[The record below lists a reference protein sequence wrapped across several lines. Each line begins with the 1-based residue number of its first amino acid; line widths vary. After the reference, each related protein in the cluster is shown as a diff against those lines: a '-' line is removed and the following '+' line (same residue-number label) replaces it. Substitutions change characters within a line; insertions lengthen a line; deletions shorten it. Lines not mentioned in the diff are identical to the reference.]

1 MANMLTIE
9 VGTAEIRV
17 AEMRDD
23 KKGSSIRRCFRFA
36 VPQGLVEDGL
46 VRDAGGL
53 GEQLKNELLSRK
65 ISARKVRFIVA
76 SSRIATREVR
86 IPFIKKNRIQDLI
99 ETNATDYFPI
109 DPAEYNISYR
119 IIDIEGEG
127 KEIPSD
133 GVCLPERCCRVVRTA
148 CGSGRINVVLSC
160 TYR

>member
-65 ISARKVRFIVA
+65 ISARKVRFLSLRYQEVLNILLHA
-76 SSRIATREVR
+76 LFRLPLRLQTSLQCHQILLLLLLLQKLRTYLSTHSSHR
-86 IPFIKKNRIQDLI
+86 LL
-99 ETNATDYFPI
+99 
-109 DPAEYNISYR
+109 
-119 IIDIEGEG
+119 
-127 KEIPSD
+127 
-133 GVCLPERCCRVVRTA
+133 LPE
-148 CGSGRINVVLSC
+148 GSQS
-160 TYR
+160 

>member
-53 GEQLKNELLSRK
+53 GEQLKTNCSQE
-65 ISARKVRFIVA
+65 RFLRERFDFMW
-76 SSRIATREVR
+76 SSK
-86 IPFIKKNRIQDLI
+86 PNLQQ
-99 ETNATDYFPI
+99 
-109 DPAEYNISYR
+109 
-119 IIDIEGEG
+119 G
-127 KEIPSD
+127 K
-133 GVCLPERCCRVVRTA
+133 
-148 CGSGRINVVLSC
+148 
-160 TYR
+160 

>member
-53 GEQLKNELLSRK
+53 RERFDLLWHQAELQQGKCEFLLLRK
-65 ISARKVRFIVA
+65 TEF
-76 SSRIATREVR
+76 
-86 IPFIKKNRIQDLI
+86 
-99 ETNATDYFPI
+99 
-109 DPAEYNISYR
+109 
-119 IIDIEGEG
+119 
-127 KEIPSD
+127 
-133 GVCLPERCCRVVRTA
+133 RT
-148 CGSGRINVVLSC
+148 
-160 TYR
+160 